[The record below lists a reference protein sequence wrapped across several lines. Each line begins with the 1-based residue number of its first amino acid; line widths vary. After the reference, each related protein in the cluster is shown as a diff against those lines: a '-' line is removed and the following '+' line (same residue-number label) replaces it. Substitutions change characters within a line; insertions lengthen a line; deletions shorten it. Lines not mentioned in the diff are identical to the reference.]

1 MSYIETT
8 DIKHSK
14 LASKVGATDI
24 TDTDAWFEVFVLS
37 KNVEVS
43 EIPATLN
50 DEVKT
55 MLIYKTS
62 MDIAERYIG
71 INPRQRARGES
82 GLSDTYED
90 LFKHF
95 QKQYM
100 TYRNKMNREL
110 ILNVINDQTDLVGD
124 GIELY
129 RS

>member
-1 MSYIETT
+1 MSYIATT

-24 TDTDAWFEVFVLS
+24 TDLDAWFEVFVLS

-43 EIPATLN
+43 EIPVTLN

-55 MLIYKTS
+55 MLIYKCS

-71 INPRQRARGES
+71 INPRQRARGEG
-82 GLSDTYED
+82 GLKDTYKD
-90 LFKHF
+90 LFNHF

-110 ILNVINDQTDLVGD
+110 ILNEINEQTDLIGD
-124 GIELY
+124 GIELI